1 MEKDLES
8 LDQIFKALA
17 DPTRIR
23 ILGLLTAGET
33 CVCHIHESLRLPQP
47 FVSRHL
53 AYLRRAGLVETR
65 KEGLWVHYRLASRRD
80 GLTGTLLD
88 AVAHVIGHLSTV
100 AKDAKRLEKT
110 TGCCAVAQPT
120 PTFACCTDLTVLASD
135 GAVDRA
141 LGG

>member
-1 MEKDLES
+1 MDKDLES

-23 ILGLLTAGET
+23 ILGLLTAGEI

-47 FVSRHL
+47 LVSRHL

-65 KEGLWVHYRLASRRD
+65 KEGLWVHYRMASPRG
-80 GLTGTLLD
+80 GLTRTVLD
-88 AVAHVIGHLSTV
+88 AVSHVIGHLSTV

-120 PTFACCTDLTVLASD
+120 PTLACCGESAPLSPSAQPLEV
-135 GAVDRA
+135 VR
-141 LGG
+141 